1 VLYQELTV
9 WKRIDQG
16 TAVRYRCLRSCA
28 TKKYSVQSADFYRLP
43 LDQRQMLAFQTQFI
57 ELFCETDPA
66 ERSGDFDSVEDA
78 IAAHEREF
86 AVPHSR

>member
-1 VLYQELTV
+1 M

-16 TAVRYRCLRSCA
+16 TAVRYRCLLSLV

-43 LDQRQMLAFQTQFI
+43 LDQRQMLAFQAQFI

-66 ERSGDFDSVEDA
+66 ERSGDYDSLEGA
-78 IAAHEREF
+78 IAAHEHQF
-86 AVPHSR
+86 AVTDSE